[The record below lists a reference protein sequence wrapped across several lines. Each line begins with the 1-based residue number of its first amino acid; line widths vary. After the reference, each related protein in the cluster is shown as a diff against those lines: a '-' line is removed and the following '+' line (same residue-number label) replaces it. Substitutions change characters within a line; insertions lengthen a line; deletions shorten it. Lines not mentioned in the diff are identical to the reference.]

1 MKLKALLVYFGLFVV
16 YGKLLPRSVPVATPH
31 HPYGISPAV
40 LTGRTCGSRAS
51 SLGGYVASHDR
62 TFEPRYPKNVWG
74 FMILFNFLLVI
85 TPLVIASSS
94 FLPFNS
100 PHHLTFC
107 DNKKAVFPFFLYSC
121 SFQ

>member
-1 MKLKALLVYFGLFVV
+1 MRYRQLRIEVHDSAHHEAEALLVYFGLFVF
-16 YGKLLPRSVPVATPH
+16 YGKLLPRSVPGATPH

-51 SLGGYVASHDR
+51 SFGGYVASHDR

-74 FMILFNFLLVI
+74 FMILFKFLLVI

-94 FLPFNS
+94 YPS
-100 PHHLTFC
+100 IHHIT
-107 DNKKAVFPFFLYSC
+107 
-121 SFQ
+121 